1 MYQSLYRTWRPKT
14 FSQMVGQPYLVRTLK
29 NQTVTGHIAHA
40 YLFSGSR
47 GTGKTSAARILA
59 MAINCQNLQGGDPC
73 LECASC
79 QALISET
86 TLDIFEMDA
95 ASNSRVEE
103 IREML
108 EKVNYPPQFVRYKV
122 YIIDEVH
129 MLSNAAFNALLK
141 TLEEP
146 PSYMV
151 FILATTEPQKI
162 PATILSRCQRFEF
175 GRIREQDIISRLKV
189 ALKPGQ
195 QAEEAA
201 LELIAV
207 SAEGSMRDAWSLM
220 DMCLDADGDLS
231 EERVRQALGTVDKG
245 FMFSFVQAMAG
256 NDAAQ
261 TFGMIAQMMQS
272 GKDVQVFLKD
282 IAAHLRRVIAV
293 KLDPQGAGGTGDEA
307 LARYRAQG
315 QDIALEKLIWILEKA
330 VKAEGDLRWA
340 SQQRTVLEVF
350 ALTVCQ
356 PDQESDAQS
365 LHVRVSDLEQQ
376 LALLLTAPPQPKEHK
391 PDLKNADKPQ
401 APQSEPQA
409 EESVQSPES
418 AAPAA
423 VESASSETIS
433 PKQAWNAMLKRAVRE
448 LPSVYSM
455 MSEGKFGGFKDGSFY
470 LSFPDDK
477 QFLVGFVMA
486 DDRRKQIEAIL
497 SQEYGQS
504 VRFEASQA
512 VDPKRE
518 SDQQQKT
525 QQDIELLSQVFGR
538 QNLSVKNEL

>member
-14 FSQMVGQPYLVRTLK
+14 FSQMVGQPYLVRTLM
-29 NQTVTGHIAHA
+29 NQTVTGHISHA

-73 LECASC
+73 LSCPSC
-79 QALISET
+79 QALLLET

-108 EKVNYPPQFVRYKV
+108 EKVNYPPQFVRFKV

-146 PSYMV
+146 PNYMV

-175 GRIREQDIISRLKV
+175 GRIREQDIMSRLRV

-220 DMCLDADGDLS
+220 DMCLDEGGSLS

-245 FMFSFVQAMAG
+245 FMFTFIQALAEG
-256 NDAAQ
+256 GAAQ
-261 TFGMIAQMMQS
+261 AFVMISQMMQS

-282 IAAHLRRVIAV
+282 IAAHLRRVIAA
-293 KLDPQGAGGTGDEA
+293 KLDPQGAGEA
-307 LARYRAQG
+307 IEDTMARYRTQG
-315 QDIALEKLIWILEKA
+315 QEITLEKLIWILDKA

-350 ALTVCQ
+350 ALTICQ

-365 LHVRVSDLEQQ
+365 LRVRVADLEQQ
-376 LALLLTAPPQPKEHK
+376 IANFQTPAPQPKEHK
-391 PDLKNADKPQ
+391 SAPRKTDQPQ
-401 APQSEPQA
+401 ELISKLQA
-409 EESVQSPES
+409 EDITQAGASVSVD
-418 AAPAA
+418 AATSVAM
-423 VESASSETIS
+423 S
-433 PKQAWNAMLKRAVRE
+433 PKDAWNGMLKRAANE

-455 MSEGKFGGFKDGSFY
+455 MSEGKFGGYKDGSFY

-477 QFLVGFVMA
+477 KYLVGFVMA
-486 DDRRKQIEAIL
+486 EDRRKQIESIL
-497 SQEYGQS
+497 SQVYGQT
-504 VRFEASQA
+504 VHFEASQA
-512 VDPKRE
+512 TDPKRE
-518 SDQQQKT
+518 IDQRQKA

-538 QNLSVKNEL
+538 QNLSVNNEL

>member
-14 FSQMVGQPYLVRTLK
+14 FSQMVGQPYLVRTLM
-29 NQTVTGHIAHA
+29 NQAVTGHIAHA

-59 MAINCQNLQGGDPC
+59 MAINCLNLQGGDPC
-73 LECASC
+73 LSCPSC
-79 QALISET
+79 QALLTET

-108 EKVNYPPQFVRYKV
+108 EKVNYPPQFVRFKV

-175 GRIREQDIISRLKV
+175 GRIREQDIINRLKV

-195 QAEEAA
+195 LAEESA

-220 DMCLDADGDLS
+220 DMCLDEDGDLS
-231 EERVRQALGTVDKG
+231 EERVRQALGAVDKG
-245 FMFSFVQAMAG
+245 FMFGFVQALAQG
-256 NDAAQ
+256 NAAQ
-261 TFGMIAQMMQS
+261 AFGMISQMMQS

-282 IAAHLRRVIAV
+282 AAAHLRRVIAS
-293 KLDPQGAGGTGDEA
+293 KLDPQGTDGGNDDMHS
-307 LARYRAQG
+307 RYQAQS
-315 QDIALEKLIWILEKA
+315 QEIPLDKLIWILDKA

-365 LHVRVSDLEQQ
+365 LRVRVTDLERQ
-376 LALLLTAPPQPKEHK
+376 LSSFQTTQPPQREQKATPKKTEQ
-391 PDLKNADKPQ
+391 PRDTA
-401 APQSEPQA
+401 SESRD
-409 EESVQSPES
+409 EDM
-418 AAPAA
+418 APAETA
-423 VESASSETIS
+423 VSTAVTDTNATR
-433 PKQAWNAMLKRAVRE
+433 PKDAWNAMLKRAAHE

-455 MSEGKFGGFKDGSFY
+455 MSEGKFGGYKDGCFY
-470 LSFPDDK
+470 LSFPDDR
-477 QFLVGFVMA
+477 QYLVSFIMDEG
-486 DDRRKQIEAIL
+486 RRSQIEAIL
-497 SQEYGQS
+497 SQVYGQT
-504 VRFEASQA
+504 VLFKASRA
-512 VDPKRE
+512 ADPQRE
-518 SDQQQKT
+518 SDQKQKA
-525 QQDIELLSQVFGR
+525 QQDIDLLTQVFGR
-538 QNLSVKNEL
+538 QNLIVKNEL

>member
-14 FSQMVGQPYLVRTLK
+14 FSQMVGQPYLVRTLM
-29 NQTVTGHIAHA
+29 NQAVTGHIAQA

-59 MAINCQNLQGGDPC
+59 MAINCRNLQGGDPC
-73 LECASC
+73 LSCPSC
-79 QALISET
+79 QALLTET

-108 EKVNYPPQFVRYKV
+108 EKVNYPPQFVRFKV

-146 PSYMV
+146 PGYMV

-195 QAEEAA
+195 LAEDAA

-220 DMCLDADGDLS
+220 DMCLDEDGDLS
-231 EERVRQALGTVDKG
+231 EERVRQALGAVDKG
-245 FMFSFVQAMAG
+245 FMFSFMQALAQG
-256 NDAAQ
+256 DAAQ
-261 TFGMIAQMMQS
+261 AFGMINQMMQS

-282 IAAHLRRVIAV
+282 VASHLRRVISS
-293 KLDPQGAGGTGDEA
+293 KLDPQGTGKGDDDM
-307 LARYRAQG
+307 LSRYLEQS
-315 QDIALEKLIWILEKA
+315 QEIPLEKLIWILDKA
-330 VKAEGDLRWA
+330 VKAEGDLRWV

-365 LHVRVSDLEQQ
+365 LRVRVTDLERQ
-376 LALLLTAPPQPKEHK
+376 LDSIQTSQPQRSERRPTPKRSEHPREAAFESRDEVVAPVDAAASTDVAVSTA
-391 PDLKNADKPQ
+391 
-401 APQSEPQA
+401 
-409 EESVQSPES
+409 
-418 AAPAA
+418 
-423 VESASSETIS
+423 IS
-433 PKQAWNAMLKRAVRE
+433 PKDAWNAMLKRAAHE

-455 MSEGKFGGFKDGSFY
+455 MSEGKFAGYKDGCFCM
-470 LSFPDDK
+470 SFPDDR
-477 QFLVGFVMA
+477 QYLVSFIMDEG
-486 DDRRKQIEAIL
+486 RRGQIEAIL
-497 SQEYGQS
+497 SQVYGQTAH
-504 VRFEASQA
+504 FKASQA
-512 VDPKRE
+512 ADPQRE
-518 SDQQQKT
+518 SDQKQKA
-525 QQDIELLSQVFGR
+525 QQDIDLLTQVFGR

>member
-14 FSQMVGQPYLVRTLK
+14 FSQMVGQPYLVRTLM
-29 NQTVTGHIAHA
+29 NQAVTGHIAHA

-59 MAINCQNLQGGDPC
+59 MAINCRNLQGGDPC
-73 LECASC
+73 LSCTSC
-79 QALISET
+79 QALLTET

-108 EKVNYPPQFVRYKV
+108 EKVNYPPQFVRFKV

-195 QAEEAA
+195 LAEEAA

-220 DMCLDADGDLS
+220 DMCLDEDGDLS
-231 EERVRQALGTVDKG
+231 EERVRQALGAVDKG
-245 FMFSFVQAMAG
+245 FMFGFVQALAQG
-256 NDAAQ
+256 DAAQ
-261 TFGMIAQMMQS
+261 AFGMISQMMQS

-282 IAAHLRRVIAV
+282 AAAHLRRVIAA
-293 KLDPQGAGGTGDEA
+293 KLDPQGTGESNDDM
-307 LARYRAQG
+307 LSRYRAQS
-315 QDIALEKLIWILEKA
+315 QDIPLDKLIWILDKA
-330 VKAEGDLRWA
+330 VKAEGDLRWV

-365 LHVRVSDLEQQ
+365 LRVRVTDLERQ
-376 LALLLTAPPQPKEHK
+376 LSSFQTSQPPQRERKPTPKR
-391 PDLKNADKPQ
+391 
-401 APQSEPQA
+401 SEQPRDTASESRDEDMTPA
-409 EESVQSPES
+409 E
-418 AAPAA
+418 AA
-423 VESASSETIS
+423 VSADDADSNAIS
-433 PKQAWNAMLKRAVRE
+433 PKDAWNAMLKRAAHE

-455 MSEGKFGGFKDGSFY
+455 MSEGKFGGYKDGCFY
-470 LSFPDDK
+470 LSFPDDR
-477 QFLVGFVMA
+477 QYLVSFIMDEG
-486 DDRRKQIEAIL
+486 RRSQIEAIL
-497 SQEYGQS
+497 SQVYGQT
-504 VRFEASQA
+504 VLFKASRA
-512 VDPKRE
+512 ADPQRE
-518 SDQQQKT
+518 SDQRQKA
-525 QQDIELLSQVFGR
+525 QQDIDLLTQVFGR